1 MGLSGDEDEDEEDED
16 EGSDSEAAHRHRY
29 CNSEPNL
36 YMQSA
41 LEKARA
47 HQDSYDR
54 LGGHFDVSAEDRSD
68 IHVVSDTEGEEMFR
82 VPPSQRRRT
91 GENPNHEA
99 QFLEAS
105 KQVLWNETLASEY
118 ASRNC
123 FAAIP
128 PSMPIPPPI
137 GSHYT
142 HMPWATPS
150 PWQPG
155 ARVL

>member
-1 MGLSGDEDEDEEDED
+1 
-16 EGSDSEAAHRHRY
+16 
-29 CNSEPNL
+29 
-36 YMQSA
+36 MQSA
-41 LEKARA
+41 LEKAKA

-82 VPPSQRRRT
+82 LPPSQRRLT

-118 ASRNC
+118 AS
-123 FAAIP
+123 
-128 PSMPIPPPI
+128 
-137 GSHYT
+137 
-142 HMPWATPS
+142 
-150 PWQPG
+150 
-155 ARVL
+155 